1 MLAVGDAAESL
12 DCTPER
18 VIELLKDGVLPGLKI
33 GRGWVIPRD
42 AFFAEVNLLAKAR
55 MVERAREHGV
65 TTGAVGHV
73 VRFPAAAEKKPGR
86 PRLR

>member
-33 GRGWVIPRD
+33 GRGWVIPRE

-55 MVERAREHGV
+55 MVDRARERGV
-65 TTGAVGHV
+65 ATGGGQVM
-73 VRFPAAAEKKPGR
+73 RLPLAAEKKPGR